1 MMVFYLFF
9 WFVVDNVIIIP
20 RNLSRELGRSD
31 IVLSQSRLKD
41 NDELYGA
48 GGNKAITNRPFRLFF
63 RKCLKFQLI
72 STASQST
79 KVVLGPFLC
88 SSTPLASD
96 KF

>member
-41 NDELYGA
+41 NDKLYGA
-48 GGNKAITNRPFRLFF
+48 EAIKL
-63 RKCLKFQLI
+63 
-72 STASQST
+72 
-79 KVVLGPFLC
+79 
-88 SSTPLASD
+88 
-96 KF
+96 